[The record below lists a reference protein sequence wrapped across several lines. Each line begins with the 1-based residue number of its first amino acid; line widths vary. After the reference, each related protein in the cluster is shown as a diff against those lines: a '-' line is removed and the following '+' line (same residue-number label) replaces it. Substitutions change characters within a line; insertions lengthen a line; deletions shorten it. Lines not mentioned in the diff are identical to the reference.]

1 MSRPPGRT
9 FSETVDSRDKAVIV
23 FIWSDNPKDVSNPA
37 EGGEALLRPM
47 GNTMAAVKI
56 TVLTIDIDQGMHL
69 NDQLIRL
76 ICTHELGHALGIAG
90 HSPSPNDIM
99 YSSLPLD
106 YERLKIS
113 DRDAKTLRKLY
124 SLNIASVPHA
134 SVSAQG
140 LLSTSDVANSSDLVA
155 ITQRATEAMNA
166 KDYDKATEVLQAGV
180 NKYPDSI
187 ALKHNL
193 GAALNNKGLMAMN
206 ARQFSQALATFQQA
220 LVLNPESKAAKHNIA
235 TVHYNMGLNS
245 MRAAKFS
252 EAEPELK
259 MAIEKCEELN
269 YQELLTKAASEY
281 ASALEKLGKTAAAK
295 QIEAK
300 YNVKAN

>member
-1 MSRPPGRT
+1 
-9 FSETVDSRDKAVIV
+9 
-23 FIWSDNPKDVSNPA
+23 
-37 EGGEALLRPM
+37 
-47 GNTMAAVKI
+47 
-56 TVLTIDIDQGMHL
+56 
-69 NDQLIRL
+69 
-76 ICTHELGHALGIAG
+76 
-90 HSPSPNDIM
+90 M

-124 SLNIASVPHA
+124 TIELASVPHA
-134 SVSAQG
+134 VISAQG
-140 LLSTSDVANSSDLVA
+140 MLSTSDIANSSDLVA
-155 ITQRATEAMNA
+155 ITQRATDAMNS
-166 KDYDKATEVLQAGV
+166 KDYDRATEVLQAGV
-180 NKYPDSI
+180 AKYPDSVS
-187 ALKHNL
+187 LKHNL

-206 ARQFSQALATFQQA
+206 AREFNKALATFQEA
-220 LVLNPESKAAKHNIA
+220 LTLNPNSNAAKHNIA

-259 MAIEKCEELN
+259 LAIEKCEELN

-281 ASALEKLGKTAAAK
+281 ATALERLGKTAAAK

-300 YNVKAN
+300 YKVTAN